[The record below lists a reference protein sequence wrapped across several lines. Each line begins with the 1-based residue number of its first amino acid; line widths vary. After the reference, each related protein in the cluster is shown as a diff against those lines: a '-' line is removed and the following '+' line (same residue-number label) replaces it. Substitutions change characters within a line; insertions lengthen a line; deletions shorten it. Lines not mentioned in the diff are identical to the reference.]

1 MTVGLSM
8 LGLHQPAFWG
18 GVAGVLY
25 SIPYVGPIIVGIALM
40 LAAFVQF
47 DSFVAAL
54 EIASVPLVVFSLEG
68 FLVKPAIMGK
78 AARVNGLAMFLGLLF
93 WGWVW
98 GLVGI
103 VVAVPIMMVIKTVCD
118 RIEGLHAVGAL
129 LDEN

>member
-1 MTVGLSM
+1 
-8 LGLHQPAFWG
+8 
-18 GVAGVLY
+18 
-25 SIPYVGPIIVGIALM
+25 
-40 LAAFVQF
+40 
-47 DSFVAAL
+47 
-54 EIASVPLVVFSLEG
+54 
-68 FLVKPAIMGK
+68 MGK